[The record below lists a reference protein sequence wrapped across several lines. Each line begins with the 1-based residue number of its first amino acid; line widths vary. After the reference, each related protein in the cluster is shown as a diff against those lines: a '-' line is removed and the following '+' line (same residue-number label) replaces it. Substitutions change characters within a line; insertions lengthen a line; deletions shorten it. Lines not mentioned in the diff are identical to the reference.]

1 LKQVD
6 FSIIVPVYN
15 SADTLS
21 DLCDQ
26 IHVSMQGY
34 DYDIILVNDCSSDRS
49 WQIIKQLQARPG
61 SKITAIN
68 LGRNAGQHNA
78 LLCGFNFSKSRFIV
92 TIDDDLQFL
101 PADIP
106 ALIKVQQSTEAD
118 LVYGIQ
124 IDKKHSLIRNI
135 GSKIVAF
142 LFKNFASTPG
152 RGSSFKLIKTTIT
165 EQIKHYQHSYT
176 YLDELISWHSMNT
189 QFVSVK
195 HQERQNGKSG
205 YNTFSLIRFTLRVI
219 LAYTTLPL
227 KMMTYF
233 GLFAFLI
240 CLAFVCFFIYQK
252 LFFQTELGF
261 TALIVSIFM
270 STGLILFCLGII
282 GEYLSRLFMLHNKKP
297 VYLVKE
303 VINDATAATSNY

>member
-1 LKQVD
+1 LKQSD

-15 SADTLS
+15 SAATLGE
-21 DLCDQ
+21 LCRQ
-26 IHVSMQGY
+26 IHEAMRDY
-34 DYDIILVNDCSSDRS
+34 EYDIILVNDCSSDNS
-49 WQIIKQLQARPG
+49 WNVIKQLQLLPENR
-61 SKITAIN
+61 ITAIN

-78 LLCGFNFSKSRFIV
+78 LLCGFNFTRSKYVV

-101 PADIP
+101 PVDIP
-106 ALIKVQQSTEAD
+106 LLIDVQRHTDAD

-124 IDKKHSLIRNI
+124 EDKKHSFVRNV
-135 GSKIVAF
+135 GSKMVAF

-152 RGSSFKLIKTTIT
+152 RGSSFKLIKTSIT
-165 EQIKHYQHSYT
+165 DQIKHHQHSYT
-176 YLDELISWHSMNT
+176 YLDELISWHSTNT
-189 QFVSVK
+189 QFVTVQ
-195 HQERQNGKSG
+195 HLERQNGKSG
-205 YNTFSLIRFTLRVI
+205 YNTFSLIKFTLRVI

-227 KMMTYF
+227 RLMTYF
-233 GLFAFLI
+233 GLLAFLV

-252 LFFQTELGF
+252 FFFQTELGF

-297 VYLVKE
+297 TYLIKE
-303 VINDATAATSNY
+303 VLK

>member
-1 LKQVD
+1 MKHAD
-6 FSIIVPVYN
+6 YSIIVPVYN
-15 SADTLS
+15 SAGTLS
-21 DLCDQ
+21 ELCAQ
-26 IHVSMQGY
+26 IHAAMTGFNY
-34 DYDIILVNDCSSDRS
+34 NIILVNDCSSDNS
-49 WQIIKQLQARPG
+49 WQVIKQLQNIPDN
-61 SKITAIN
+61 KITAIN

-78 LLCGFNFSKSRFIV
+78 LLCGFNFAKANYIV

-101 PADIP
+101 PVDIP
-106 ALIKVQQSTEAD
+106 LLIDIQKNTDAD

-124 IDKKHSLIRNI
+124 ADKKHSFIRNL

-142 LFKNFASTPG
+142 LFMNFASTPG
-152 RGSSFKLIKTTIT
+152 RGSSFKLIKSTIT
-165 EQIKHYQHSYT
+165 DQIKHHQHSYT
-176 YLDELISWHSMNT
+176 YLDELISWHSTNT
-189 QFVSVK
+189 QFVTVQ
-195 HQERQNGKSG
+195 HLERQNGKSG

-227 KMMTYF
+227 KVMTYF
-233 GLFAFLI
+233 GLLAFLL

-303 VINDATAATSNY
+303 VLSEKH